1 MMNKSIKMEP
11 ETSTQKSIHQQ
22 NQEEERQTSWLKPH
36 PALHTPNSNKIQCL
50 LSK

>member
-1 MMNKSIKMEP
+1 MEP

-22 NQEEERQTSWLKPH
+22 NQEEERQTSLLKPH

>member
-22 NQEEERQTSWLKPH
+22 NQEERQTSWLKPH